1 MDIKDYRLTSL
12 EEPSDEMLH
21 ELMKQV
27 AESARQSTA
36 NAQRVLQDRMKETIA
51 AIRQQ
56 RKLSSV
62 KA

>member
-1 MDIKDYRLTSL
+1 MDIKDYRLTSQ

-27 AESARQSTA
+27 AESARQSA
-36 NAQRVLQDRMKETIA
+36 AHAQRVLQDRMKETIA

-56 RKLSSV
+56 RKLSTV

>member
-1 MDIKDYRLTSL
+1 MDIKDYRLTSQ

-36 NAQRVLQDRMKETIA
+36 RAQRVLLDRMKETIA

-56 RKLSSV
+56 RKLSTV

>member
-1 MDIKDYRLTSL
+1 MDIKDYRLTSQ

-36 NAQRVLQDRMKETIA
+36 RAQRVLQDRMKETIA

>member
-12 EEPSDEMLH
+12 EDPSDEMLH

-36 NAQRVLQDRMKETIA
+36 HAQRVLQDRMKETIA

>member
-1 MDIKDYRLTSL
+1 MDIKDYRLTSQ

-36 NAQRVLQDRMKETIA
+36 RAQRVLQDRMKETIA

-56 RKLSSV
+56 RKLSTV

>member
-36 NAQRVLQDRMKETIA
+36 YAQRVLQDRMKETIA